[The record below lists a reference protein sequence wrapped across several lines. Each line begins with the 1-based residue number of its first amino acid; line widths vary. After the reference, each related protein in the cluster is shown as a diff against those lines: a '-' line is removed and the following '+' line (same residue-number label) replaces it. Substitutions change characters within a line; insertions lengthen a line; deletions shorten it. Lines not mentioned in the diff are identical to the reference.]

1 MTGLTSK
8 YLLDIETDD
17 IDATKIYCIVLK
29 KINGNYEDHTL
40 SFDDHEVYTYE
51 GSFGY
56 PSLTEFRIKFVH
68 DHDTVFIGHN
78 LISFD
83 IPVINRL
90 LHMNIKLDQI
100 EDTLLLSQLD
110 DPRKNG
116 GHSLKNW
123 GQILKFP
130 KIEFTDFKSGLTQEM
145 LTYCMQDVDLNGKVW
160 MTLVNKKIP
169 SNVIETEKKV
179 RGIIQKQEEH
189 GFCLDFPKVM
199 EFSSFLADNISRIE
213 QELQEIFEPTT
224 IHLKTKTKII
234 PFNPGSRQQIA
245 DRLIKQFGW
254 KPNKFTNTGKPMVDE
269 KILQEINIPESLK
282 LVDYLTLQKRH
293 AQVQSWIK
301 ATDQSNLVHG
311 RVHTLGTVTGRMTHS
326 NPNMAQVPST
336 RAPYGHQ
343 CREVWI
349 PKKKNHVLLGCDAK
363 SLELRCLAHYMD
375 DEDFSREVIEGDI
388 HTFNQQKAGLET
400 RDQAKTFIYALI
412 YGAGPGKIGSIVGGS
427 ASDGR
432 RLIDNFM
439 SSLPKLQ
446 RLKQKVDL
454 IVQKK
459 YVPGLDGRRIPVEHP
474 HTGLNYLL
482 QGAGAIIC
490 KHWLIQ
496 MYQIASK
503 QELRAAPIANIH
515 DEMQW
520 EVHEDDVDKL
530 TEAAHEAIK
539 NVREILKFRCDLGCD
554 VKTGKNWAETH

>member
-1 MTGLTSK
+1 MTSR

-17 IDATKIYCIVLK
+17 LNATKIYCIILR
-29 KINGNYEDHTL
+29 KINGLPSNKKL
-40 SFDDHEVYTYE
+40 SFEEHEIYTYA
-51 GSFGY
+51 GGLGY
-56 PSLTEFRIKFVH
+56 PSLNEFRKKFIK
-68 DHDTVFIGHN
+68 DHDVIFIGHN

-83 IPVINRL
+83 IPVINKL
-90 LHMNIKLDQI
+90 LNMDIKLNQI

-123 GQILKFP
+123 GQILNFP

-160 MTLVNKKIP
+160 MALVNKDIP
-169 SNVIETEKKV
+169 DNVIETEKKV
-179 RGIIQKQEEH
+179 RYIIHKQEEH
-189 GFCLDFPKVM
+189 GFCLDMPKVM
-199 EFSSFLADNISRIE
+199 EFSSFLSDNINKIE

-254 KPNKFTNTGKPMVDE
+254 KPDKFTETGKPMVDE
-269 KILQEINIPESLK
+269 KILQDINTYESLK
-282 LVDYLTLQKRH
+282 LVDYLTLQKRN
-293 AQVQSWIK
+293 AQVQSWIN
-301 ATDQSNLVHG
+301 AADESNLVHG

-336 RAPYGHQ
+336 RAPYGYQ

-349 PKKKNHVLLGCDAK
+349 PKEKDHILLGCDAK

-375 DEDFSREVIEGDI
+375 DEDFSKEVIEGDI
-388 HTFNQQKAGLET
+388 HTFNQNKAGLET

-412 YGAGPGKIGSIVGGS
+412 YGAGPAKIGAIVGGS
-427 ASDGR
+427 ANDGK

-446 RLKQKVDL
+446 RLKQRVDL
-454 IVQKK
+454 TVQKQ
-459 YVPGLDGRRIPVEHP
+459 YIPGLDGRRVPVEHQ

-496 MYQIASK
+496 MYYIAFKKS
-503 QELRAAPIANIH
+503 LRATPIANIH

-520 EVHEDDVDKL
+520 EVHENDVDKL
-530 TEAAHEAIK
+530 TGAAHEAIK